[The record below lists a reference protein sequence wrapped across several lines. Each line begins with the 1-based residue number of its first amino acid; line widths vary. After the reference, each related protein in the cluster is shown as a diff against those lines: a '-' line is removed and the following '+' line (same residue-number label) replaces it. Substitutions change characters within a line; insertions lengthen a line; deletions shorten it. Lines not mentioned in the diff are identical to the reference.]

1 MHCSGTE
8 FLEPEPHLLNNLD
21 KITLRNTPT
30 LPSRHLNGS
39 LLNDFEMGD
48 TEGIDILR
56 GRKNSTISETFM
68 ANDQSSIHGA
78 NLTPRPFATPD
89 SRRDYDAPIGND
101 FGEMDMMNL
110 EVGMPI
116 DFPML
121 DFDPQLEVNEATNG
135 ELVPPEGVTEERLV
149 PHEDHEV
156 ELVNGHEK
164 GMKYYSNRLPY
175 MECDITLF
183 VCRGNC

>member
-1 MHCSGTE
+1 
-8 FLEPEPHLLNNLD
+8 
-21 KITLRNTPT
+21 
-30 LPSRHLNGS
+30 
-39 LLNDFEMGD
+39 
-48 TEGIDILR
+48 
-56 GRKNSTISETFM
+56 M

-101 FGEMDMMNL
+101 FGEMEMNL

-121 DFDPQLEVNEATNG
+121 DFDPQLEVTEVANG

-156 ELVNGHEK
+156 ELIVNGHEK
-164 GMKYYSNRLPY
+164 GMKYHSNHIPH
-175 MECDITLF
+175 
-183 VCRGNC
+183 